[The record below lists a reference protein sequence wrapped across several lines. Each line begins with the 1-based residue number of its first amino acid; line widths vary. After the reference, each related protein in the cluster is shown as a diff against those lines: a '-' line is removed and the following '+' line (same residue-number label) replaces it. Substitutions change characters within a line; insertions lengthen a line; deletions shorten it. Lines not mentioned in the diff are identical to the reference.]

1 MMDLGELKDSLPANL
16 QSAASQELLD
26 RVNAGFSDPEAV
38 EIYKDNL
45 VDYKAALQSGKFKV
59 SSYVDAVRYVTFKL
73 LGDLNQDA
81 YAKTFPDKF
90 NDFIARGMSTKTIS
104 AYVSAYHNG
113 KLVQQILEQSLVPFW
128 LVNQK
133 NRQDALNKQVSLMMT
148 AESEFV
154 QSQAAESVLKHAE
167 KPKEAGP
174 LINFDMRENSGM
186 NELKGLLQE
195 LAGNQLDRIQSGAV
209 SVKDVAEQEIV
220 DDDE

>member
-1 MMDLGELKDSLPANL
+1 MMSLEELKECLPASL
-16 QSAASQELLD
+16 QGAASVELLG
-26 RVNAGFSDPEAV
+26 RVNAGFNDPEAV
-38 EIYKDNL
+38 EIYKENL
-45 VDYKAALQSGKFKV
+45 VDYQGIMQSGKFKI

-90 NDFIARGMSTKTIS
+90 NDFIARGMSSKTIS
-104 AYVSAYHNG
+104 AYVSAYHGG
-113 KLVQQILEQSLVPFW
+113 KLVTQLLEQSLVPFW

-133 NRQDALNKQVSLMMT
+133 ARQDALNKQVSLMMT

-154 QSQAAESVLKHAE
+154 QSQAAESGLRHTE

-186 NELKGLLQE
+186 GELKNLLQE
-195 LAGNQLDRIQSGAV
+195 LAGNQLDLIQKGSAT
-209 SVKDVAEQEIV
+209 VKSIVEQVIV
-220 DDDE
+220 DVEE